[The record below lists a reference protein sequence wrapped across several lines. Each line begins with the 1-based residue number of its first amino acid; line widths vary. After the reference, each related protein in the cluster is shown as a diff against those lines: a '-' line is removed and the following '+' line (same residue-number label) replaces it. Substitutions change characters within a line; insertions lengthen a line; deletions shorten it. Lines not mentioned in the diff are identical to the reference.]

1 MKIGIDLGTSYSLVA
16 RTHPDGSTTLV
27 PDFRD
32 QDRLHTPSVVLI
44 TGGSAFVGAIA
55 EDIVED
61 HPELPILRFFKRH
74 LGSREP
80 IYFDDD
86 GTGWHAEGIGAL
98 ILDKLRFDAETEVSR
113 KVDGAVITVPAHFN
127 DVQRKAVT
135 AAAALANLPLQ
146 DLLEEPVAAALH
158 YGVTTDSHERVLF
171 AYDFGG
177 GTFDATA
184 MTMNDKGIYVLA
196 KTGDTNLGGK
206 ELDERVGEL
215 ILDQF
220 QRAIGR
226 KLDLN
231 ARTLLELRRASEALK
246 IELSTPG
253 TRNVRKTVLIGS
265 EMVEIQLDREH
276 FSRAIEETIERTIA
290 VTRQCLRDSGLAPT
304 DVSTLLLVGGSSLVP
319 DAGRRLRE
327 IFTSDAIE
335 VLYHEPSKSVALG
348 AALRSAQIDGDHEKF
363 RLPPEL
369 KGVTGYSVGVRAID
383 PRTGEVTIDT
393 LIRRNMPLPTT
404 IKKTYYTARDD
415 QQTVVLDLVQHRGDP
430 AQAVSLGNLTVGPL
444 RNPRAG
450 YPIGVRIDYR
460 EDGTVH
466 VVASDA
472 SSGAE
477 LQQSFG
483 GDPEGDVEYYVAQR
497 KQLQS
502 ILMTRP

>member
-1 MKIGIDLGTSYSLVA
+1 MKVGIDLGTSYSLIA

-32 QDRLHTPSVVLI
+32 PDRVHTPSVVLV
-44 TGGSAFVGAIA
+44 TGGSAFVGSIA
-55 EDIVED
+55 EDLVED

-74 LGSREP
+74 LGEREP
-80 IYFDDD
+80 VYFDDA
-86 GTGWHAEGIGAL
+86 GTGWHAESIGAL

-113 KVDGAVITVPAHFN
+113 KIDGAVITVPAHFN

-135 AAAALANLPLQ
+135 AAASLANVPLE
-146 DLLEEPVAAALH
+146 DLIEEPVAAALH
-158 YGVTTDSHERVLF
+158 YGVTTDSRSRVLF

-184 MTMNDKGIYVLA
+184 MTLNDKGIYVLA
-196 KTGDTNLGGK
+196 KTGATDLGGK

-215 ILDQF
+215 ILEQF
-220 QRAIGR
+220 QAALGR
-226 KLDLN
+226 RLELN
-231 ARTLLELRRASEALK
+231 ARTLLELRRASEAFK
-246 IELSTPG
+246 IELSSPG
-253 TRNVRKTVLIGS
+253 TREVRRTVLIGP
-265 EMVEIQLDREH
+265 EAVEVQIDRQQ
-276 FSRAIEETIERTIA
+276 FSHAIEETIERTMA
-290 VTRQCLRDSGLAPT
+290 VTLQCLKESGLSAA
-304 DVSTLLLVGGSSLVP
+304 DVDTLLLVGGSSLVP

-327 IFTSDAIE
+327 VFSGESTE
-335 VLYHEPSKSVALG
+335 VLYHEPSKAVALG
-348 AALRSAQIDGDHEKF
+348 AALRAAQVAGEHEKF

-369 KGVTGYSVGVRAID
+369 KGVTGYSVGVRALD
-383 PRTGEVTIDT
+383 PNTGQVTIDT
-393 LIRRNMPLPTT
+393 LIRQNMPLPTT
-404 IKKTYYTARDD
+404 IKKTYYTARED
-415 QQTVVLDLVQHRGDP
+415 QSTMVLDLVQHRGDP
-430 AQAVSLGNLTVGPL
+430 SQAVGLGNLTVGPL

-472 SSGAE
+472 NTGAE

-483 GDPEGDVEYYVAQR
+483 GDPSGDVQYLVAQR

>member
-16 RTHPDGSTTLV
+16 RTHPDGSTTLI

-32 QDRLHTPSVVLI
+32 PEQLHTPSVVLI
-44 TGGSAFVGAIA
+44 TGGSAFVGTIA

-61 HPELPILRFFKRH
+61 NPELPILRFFKRH
-74 LGSREP
+74 LGNREP
-80 IYFDDD
+80 IYFDDE

-98 ILDKLRFDAETEVSR
+98 ILDKLRFDAETEMSR

-135 AAAALANLPLQ
+135 AAAALANLTLQ

-158 YGVTTDSHERVLF
+158 YGVTTDSHKRVLF

-184 MTMNDKGIYVLA
+184 MTMDEKGIYVLA

-220 QRAIGR
+220 QRAIGH

-253 TRNVRKTVLIGS
+253 TREARKTVLLGA
-265 EMVEIQLDREH
+265 EAVEIQLDREC
-276 FSRAIEETIERTIA
+276 FSRAIEETIERTMA
-290 VTRQCLRDSGLAPT
+290 VTQQCLKESGLAPT
-304 DVSTLLLVGGSSLVP
+304 DVNTLLLVGGSSLVP
-319 DAGRRLRE
+319 DAARRLKE
-327 IFTSDAIE
+327 IFSSDAIE

-348 AALRSAQIDGDHEKF
+348 AALRSAQIAGDHEKF

-383 PRTGEVTIDT
+383 PHSGQVTIDT
-393 LIRRNMPLPTT
+393 LIRKNMPLPTT
-404 IKKTYYTARDD
+404 VKKTYYTARPD
-415 QQTVVLDLVQHRGDP
+415 QQTMVLDLVQHRGDP
-430 AQAVSLGNLTVGPL
+430 SQAVSLGNLTVGPL

-466 VVASDA
+466 VIASDA
-472 SSGAE
+472 NTGAE
-477 LQQSFG
+477 LEQSFG
-483 GDPEGDVEYYVAQR
+483 GDPEGGVEYFVAQR

>member
-1 MKIGIDLGTSYSLVA
+1 MKVGIDLGTSYSLVA

-32 QDRLHTPSVVLI
+32 HERLHTPSVVLV
-44 TGGSAFVGAIA
+44 TGGSAFVGTIA

-61 HPELPILRFFKRH
+61 HPELPILRYFKRH
-74 LGSREP
+74 LGEREP
-80 IYFDDD
+80 VYFDDQ
-86 GTGWHAEGIGAL
+86 GAGWHAESIAAL

-113 KVDGAVITVPAHFN
+113 KIDGAVITVPAHFN
-127 DVQRKAVT
+127 DLQRKAVT
-135 AAAALANLPLQ
+135 AAAALANLPLL

-158 YGVTTDSHERVLF
+158 YGVTTESHSRVLF

-184 MTMNDKGIYVLA
+184 MTLNDKGIYVLA
-196 KTGDTNLGGK
+196 KTGATDLGGK

-220 QRAIGR
+220 QRALGR
-226 KLDLN
+226 GLDLN
-231 ARTLLELRRASEALK
+231 ARTLMDLRRAAEGIK

-253 TRNVRKTVLIGS
+253 TREIRKTVLIGS
-265 EMVEIQLDREH
+265 EAVEIRLDRQQ
-276 FSRAIEETIERTIA
+276 FSRAIEETIERTMA
-290 VTRQCLRDSGLAPT
+290 VTLQCLKESGLAAA
-304 DVSTLLLVGGSSLVP
+304 DVNTLLLVGGSSLIP
-319 DAGRRLRE
+319 DAARRLKE
-327 IFTSDAIE
+327 IFSAEATE
-335 VLYHEPSKSVALG
+335 VLYHEPSKAVALG
-348 AALRSAQIDGDHEKF
+348 AALRSAQITGEHEKY

-383 PRTGEVTIDT
+383 PHTGQVAIDT
-393 LIRRNMPLPTT
+393 LIRQNMPLPTT
-404 IKKTYYTARDD
+404 IKKTYYTARAD
-415 QQTVVLDLVQHRGDP
+415 QETMVLDLVQHRGDP

-444 RNPRAG
+444 RSPRAG

-472 SSGAE
+472 NTGAE

-483 GDPEGDVEYYVAQR
+483 NDAGGDVQYFVAQR
-497 KQLQS
+497 KQLQT
-502 ILMTRP
+502 ILMSRP

>member
-1 MKIGIDLGTSYSLVA
+1 MKVGIDLGTSYSLVA

-32 QDRLHTPSVVLI
+32 HERLHTPSVVLV

-61 HPELPILRFFKRH
+61 HPELPIIRFFKRH

-80 IYFDDD
+80 IYFDDE
-86 GTGWHAEGIGAL
+86 GGGWHAEGIGAL
-98 ILDKLRFDAETEVSR
+98 ILDKLRFDAETEMSR

-127 DVQRKAVT
+127 DRQRKAV
-135 AAAALANLPLQ
+135 AATAALANLPLL

-158 YGVTTDSHERVLF
+158 YGVTTDSRSRVLF

-184 MTMNDKGIYVLA
+184 MTLNDQGIYVLA
-196 KTGDTNLGGK
+196 KTGDTHLGGK

-220 QRAIGR
+220 QRALGR
-226 KLDLN
+226 KLELN

-246 IELSTPG
+246 IELSMPG
-253 TRNVRKTVLIGS
+253 VRQVRKTVLIGS
-265 EMVEIQLDREH
+265 EAVEIQLDREH
-276 FSRAIEETIERTIA
+276 YSRAIADTIERTIV
-290 VTRQCLRDSGLAPT
+290 VTQQCLKESGLAAG
-304 DVSTLLLVGGSSLVP
+304 DVDTLLLVGGSSLVP
-319 DAGRRLRE
+319 DAARRLKE
-327 IFTSDAIE
+327 IFPSDVIE
-335 VLYHEPSKSVALG
+335 VRYHEPSKSVALG
-348 AALRSAQIDGDHEKF
+348 AALRSAQIAGDHEKF

-369 KGVTGYSVGVRAID
+369 KGVTGYSVGVRALD
-383 PRTGEVTIDT
+383 PRSGEVTIDT
-393 LIRRNMPLPTT
+393 LIRQNMPLPTSA
-404 IKKTYYTARDD
+404 KKTYYTARAD
-415 QQTVVLDLVQHRGDP
+415 QQTIVLDLVQHRGDP
-430 AQAVSLGNLTVGPL
+430 SQAVGLGNLTVGPL

-466 VVASDA
+466 VIATDA
-472 SSGAE
+472 NTGAE

-483 GDPEGDVEYYVAQR
+483 GDPEGDVEYFVAQR